1 MSRRTTLRVMH
12 STRIAVQIVVDD
24 TTGHVAALVMALTAL
39 VNLLVSLGGL
49 VAEAAQWVSDFV
61 EAARFTSTVFTI
73 GFKSL
78 AFGMG
83 VRV

>member
-1 MSRRTTLRVMH
+1 MMILAN

-24 TTGHVAALVMALTAL
+24 DTGSAAALIVALTAL
-39 VNLLVSLGGL
+39 VSLLVKFGTLL
-49 VAEAAQWVSDFV
+49 QEAAMLVGDFV
-61 EAARFTSTVFTI
+61 EAARFTNAVFAI

-83 VRV
+83 VKI